1 MTYKEQID
9 PARVPQHIAIIMD
22 GNGRWAKKQGN
33 IRLVGHKFGVGS
45 VRRVTEAA
53 QRAGVKYLTLY
64 AFSTENW
71 NRPQAEVSGLMSLLG
86 STIESEIADLCKN
99 NVRLLMVGDGHLPDA
114 LNKKMK
120 AAEQMTASNT
130 GLTLVLALSY
140 SGRWE
145 IAETARRIAQA
156 VKEGS
161 VNPADVN
168 EALFAS
174 FMPTSQIPDPE
185 LLIRTSGEYR
195 ISNFL
200 LWQTAYSE
208 FYFTDTL
215 WPDIQDEDL
224 YRAIVDFQHRERRF
238 GKTSEQVEQNS

>member
-1 MTYKEQID
+1 MAYKEQID
-9 PARVPQHIAIIMD
+9 PARVPQHVAIIMD

-53 QRAGVKYLTLY
+53 AQIGVKYLTLY

-71 NRPQAEVSGLMSLLG
+71 NRPAAEVTGLMALLS
-86 STIESEIADLCKN
+86 STIESEISSLIKN
-99 NVRLLMVGDGHLPDA
+99 NVRIRVLGDDQLPAA
-114 LNKKMK
+114 LRSKLA
-120 AAEQMTASNT
+120 AAEEKTKDNT
-130 GLTLVLALSY
+130 GLNLVLALSY

-145 IAETARRIAQA
+145 IAEAAKRIARDSA
-156 VKEGS
+156 AGKLDPEKVDDK
-161 VNPADVN
+161 
-168 EALFAS
+168 LFAS
-174 FMPTSQIPDPE
+174 YLPSAYMPDPE

-208 FYFTDTL
+208 FYFTDIL
-215 WPDIQDEDL
+215 WPDFDAESFYQ
-224 YRAIVDFQHRERRF
+224 AIVDFQQRERRF
-238 GKTSEQVEQNS
+238 GKTSDQVADNQ